1 MAQMQTEIR
10 CPNHPTVD
18 VLFVCLEDGCK
29 EALACPRCIIESGA
43 HFRHK
48 LAILDDH
55 LGTFKEKILDYSS
68 QTRTGILVPL
78 QSSAKRVFDD
88 LKRLDPATTMLMSN
102 IEEREEKII
111 SHTKMLVV
119 ELKKQC
125 KDTQDTN
132 RQKFEQYQER
142 LMARITEVETDIAA
156 LESCLAENRKADI
169 ANAAT
174 TRLTKTYDS
183 VEYPVDIQEI
193 TFNESDKSFN
203 EIEALLGTLQI
214 GSEQRGR
221 GETEGEKIKR
231 FEREIED
238 LTQIGESSQNR
249 IRELE
254 KEMKDRETA
263 DAEQIKGLEID
274 NSQLKQSG
282 ESFQNRI
289 RELEK
294 ELKQFEDREKAD
306 AQKIKLL
313 ETETSQLKQKE
324 KSDAGKITQLEAE
337 NNQLKQKT
345 RVLGTKV
352 QMPQAEARVS
362 ARSVVKTPELG
373 TP

>member
-1 MAQMQTEIR
+1 MM
-10 CPNHPTVD
+10 
-18 VLFVCLEDGCK
+18 
-29 EALACPRCIIESGA
+29 
-43 HFRHK
+43 
-48 LAILDDH
+48 
-55 LGTFKEKILDYSS
+55 
-68 QTRTGILVPL
+68 
-78 QSSAKRVFDD
+78 
-88 LKRLDPATTMLMSN
+88 
-102 IEEREEKII
+102 
-111 SHTKMLVV
+111 VV
-119 ELKKQC
+119 ELKQQC
-125 KDTQDTN
+125 NDTQDSN
-132 RQKFEQYQER
+132 RQRFEQYQER

-193 TFNESDKSFN
+193 VFNESDKSVN

-214 GSEQRGR
+214 GPDQQER

-231 FEREIED
+231 LEREIKD
-238 LTQIGESSQNR
+238 LTQTSESSQNR

-254 KEMKDRETA
+254 KEMKDR
-263 DAEQIKGLEID
+263 
-274 NSQLKQSG
+274 G

-337 NNQLKQKT
+337 NNQLKQKSMAQRDT
-345 RVLGTKV
+345 R
-352 QMPQAEARVS
+352 PQTPDSCQTCGQTECRCKTCPNCQYKGNDFDVS
-362 ARSVVKTPELG
+362 IIFHQIVSHIQ
-373 TP
+373 